1 MARNDVFLG
10 RQPILDRN
18 GELFAYE
25 LLFRAGQVPDS
36 NVTDDLHAT
45 ANVISHA
52 FGQLGAEAVLGSALG
67 FINVSTEM
75 LHSEVVEFLPPD
87 KVVLELLETVAASEP
102 VLQRCLD
109 LKKAGFRIALD
120 DFVFDESFVELLK
133 IVDFVKI
140 DLTLHQPDEL
150 AEIVSRLRQWPV
162 CLLAEKVDTR
172 EQAEH
177 CRALGFELFQGY
189 YFARPVIL
197 SARRPDPSTNLLVEL
212 LQLLLGDGES
222 AQIFDTIRRDPGL
235 TYNLLRLVNSAAA
248 GFARPIDSVS
258 TAVAAL
264 GRRQL
269 QRWVQL
275 LLYSQDKGVSYPS
288 PLMEMAASRG
298 KTMEGLAQR
307 QGLAPA
313 DLDTAFMTGTLSL
326 LDNVMKQSMREI
338 VARINLCAEVRDALL
353 ERGGPFGILLA
364 LVECIEHSDLDRASR
379 LLKDAPGLSLA
390 DLTAAELDA
399 MRWVVALHGRRT

>member
-1 MARNDVFLG
+1 MARNNVFLG
-10 RQPILDRN
+10 RQPILDRS

-25 LLFRAGQVPDS
+25 LLFRTGHVPNS

-67 FINVSTEM
+67 FINVSTDM
-75 LHSEVVEFLPPD
+75 LHSEVVEFLPRD
-87 KVVLELLETVAASEP
+87 KVVLELLETVAASER

-120 DFVFDESFVELLK
+120 DFVFDDSFVELLK

-140 DLTLHQPDEL
+140 DLTLHRPDEL
-150 AEIVSRLRQWPV
+150 ADIVSRLRQWPV

-197 SARRPDPSTNLLVEL
+197 SARRPDPSAELRVEL
-212 LQLLLGDGES
+212 LQLLLGDGEA
-222 AQIFDTIRRDPGL
+222 AQIFDAIRRDAGL

-248 GFARPIDSVS
+248 GFPRPIDSVS

-264 GRRQL
+264 GRKQL

-298 KTMEGLAQR
+298 KTMEGLARR

-326 LDNVMKQSMREI
+326 LDSVMKQSMSEV
-338 VARINLCAEVRDALL
+338 VARIDLCAEVRAALL
-353 ERGGPFGILLA
+353 ERDGPFGVLLA
-364 LVECIEHSDLDRASR
+364 LVECIEQSDLDRASR

-399 MRWVVALHGRRT
+399 MRWVVALHGRRD

>member
-1 MARNDVFLG
+1 MARNNVFLG
-10 RQPILDRN
+10 RQPILDRS

-25 LLFRAGQVPDS
+25 LLFRAGHVPDS

-75 LHSEVVEFLPPD
+75 LHSEVVEFLPRD

-120 DFVFDESFVELLK
+120 DFVFDDSFVELLK

-140 DLTLHQPDEL
+140 DLTLHRPDEL

-197 SARRPDPSTNLLVEL
+197 SARRPDPSANLLVEL

-222 AQIFDTIRRDPGL
+222 AQIFDAIRRDAGL
-235 TYNLLRLVNSAAA
+235 TYNLLRLVNSAAV
-248 GFARPIDSVS
+248 GFPRPIDSVS

-326 LDNVMKQSMREI
+326 LDNVMKQPMSEI
-338 VARINLCAEVRDALL
+338 VARINLSAGVRDALL
-353 ERGGPFGILLA
+353 DRGGPFGILLA
-364 LVECIEHSDLDRASR
+364 LVECIEQSDLDRASR

-399 MRWVVALHGRRT
+399 MRWVVALHGRRN

>member
-1 MARNDVFLG
+1 MARNNVFLG
-10 RQPILDRN
+10 RQPILDRS

-25 LLFRAGQVPDS
+25 LLFRAGHVPDS

-75 LHSEVVEFLPPD
+75 LHSEVVEFLPRD

-120 DFVFDESFVELLK
+120 DFVFDDSFVELLK

-140 DLTLHQPDEL
+140 DLTLHRPDEL

-177 CRALGFELFQGY
+177 CRVLGFELFQGY

-197 SARRPDPSTNLLVEL
+197 SARRPDPSANLLVEL
-212 LQLLLGDGES
+212 LQLLVGDGES
-222 AQIFDTIRRDPGL
+222 AQIFDAIRRDAGL
-235 TYNLLRLVNSAAA
+235 TYNLLRLVNSAAV
-248 GFARPIDSVS
+248 GFPRPIDSVS

-326 LDNVMKQSMREI
+326 LENVMKQSMSEI
-338 VARINLCAEVRDALL
+338 VARINLSTDVRDALL

-364 LVECIEHSDLDRASR
+364 LVECIEQNDLDRASR

-399 MRWVVALHGRRT
+399 MRWVVALHGRRA